1 MPRLIAKYGGRGGSC
16 SDGLDTMTSLRSTT
30 SHGASPRRDNQS
42 RKPAYSIADRRV
54 SQTILLLSGARAS
67 SDTRSESV
75 QISIQLGAPNSS
87 ATHFARTCGSDE
99 LMGPKLR
106 SSYVVITGSD
116 RPAFRRA

>member
-54 SQTILLLSGARAS
+54 SQTILRLLGARA
-67 SDTRSESV
+67 SV